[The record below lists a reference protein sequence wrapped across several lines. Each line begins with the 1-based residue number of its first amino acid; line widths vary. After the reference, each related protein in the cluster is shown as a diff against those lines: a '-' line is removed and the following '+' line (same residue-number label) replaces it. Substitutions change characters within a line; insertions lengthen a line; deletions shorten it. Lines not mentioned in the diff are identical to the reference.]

1 MPLYVPSLGRLT
13 WPNGAE
19 ALTFTAEK
27 PDQLRGPQ
35 PDTVWADELAAWNYP
50 AMWTQVEFALR
61 SIESGLKPRACVTT
75 TPRPTKLVRELMA
88 DPSTVISSGSTFDNA
103 ANVDP
108 AYLAKLRRRYE
119 GTRVGRQELHGAVLE
134 DAPGALWKRD
144 RIHSLRV
151 AEAPELRAIVVA
163 VDPAVTSGEFSN
175 ETGII
180 VAGVGVDGHGYVLED
195 VSGKYAPNIWG
206 DKVVDAYVRWSANR
220 VVAEAN
226 QGGDLVV
233 ANIQTAAR
241 DKNIQGVTV
250 RKVNAARGKRTRAEP
265 VAALGEQGRIHHVG
279 EFIELEDQQCSWEP
293 DVVIADGPQKKV
305 QHSDS
310 PDRLDAYV
318 WAFTDLMIDRN
329 PNASGQGY
337 IPRQNIRRATG
348 TDDRPIE

>member
-1 MPLYVPSLGRLT
+1 MITAQALAAMPAAERERVIRGLSPADVARLKYAWRFWARASQLAPDGDAWIVWLILAGRAMGKTRAGAEWVIERVNAGSRHLALIGRTIRDVRETMIRGESGILALSPPWNMPVYVPSLGRLR

-50 AMWTQVEFALR
+50 AMWTQVTFAMR

-88 DPSTVISSGSTFDNA
+88 DTSTVVTRGSTFENA
-103 ANVDP
+103 ANLDP
-108 AYLAKLRRRYE
+108 AFIAKLKRQYE
-119 GTRVGRQELHGAVLE
+119 GTRIGRQELYGAVLE

-195 VSGKYAPNIWG
+195 
-206 DKVVDAYVRWSANR
+206 
-220 VVAEAN
+220 
-226 QGGDLVV
+226 
-233 ANIQTAAR
+233 
-241 DKNIQGVTV
+241 
-250 RKVNAARGKRTRAEP
+250 
-265 VAALGEQGRIHHVG
+265 
-279 EFIELEDQQCSWEP
+279 
-293 DVVIADGPQKKV
+293 
-305 QHSDS
+305 
-310 PDRLDAYV
+310 
-318 WAFTDLMIDRN
+318 
-329 PNASGQGY
+329 
-337 IPRQNIRRATG
+337 
-348 TDDRPIE
+348 